1 MAKERGGNRGTGG
14 IGRERPWALIII
26 GGALA
31 LVLVAFAVVVILDV
45 RQQAGRTPPGE
56 VENIDVGS
64 GGQHTSGNVDYD
76 RTPPAGGE
84 HNPVWQNCGFY
95 PDPISDE
102 NAVHSLEHGA
112 VWIAFSPDLPE
123 DQVNT
128 LRDLAQNGDYILVS
142 PYPDLDSPLVASAW
156 GKQLELESA
165 DDPALEQFIG
175 AYREGPQTPEP
186 GATCTG
192 GTGQPT

>member
-1 MAKERGGNRGTGG
+1 LANQRGGNPRTSGV
-14 IGRERPWALIII
+14 GRERPWALIII

-31 LVLVAFAVVVILDV
+31 LILIIFAVIVILDV

-56 VENIDVGS
+56 VETIDVGP
-64 GGQHTSGNVDYD
+64 GGQHSSGNVDYD

-102 NAVHSLEHGA
+102 NAVHSMEHGA
-112 VWIAFSPDLPE
+112 VWITYSPDLPE
-123 DQVNT
+123 AEVNT

-142 PYPDLDSPLVASAW
+142 PYPGLDSPLVATAW

-165 DDPALEQFIG
+165 DDEALEQFIG

-186 GATCTG
+186 GAACTG
-192 GTGQPT
+192 GTGQPA